1 MPSRAIWSISVP
13 VLSLTMLAS
22 GSLGQTAP
30 AKEGGQ
36 ANGRSGGARR
46 IVPPPAPGPAHDPH
60 DLNGTWLQYGPG
72 FGGSGGGRPKLGS
85 EWTKD
90 ELPLTPAGLAKLN
103 GNHSAKGPRADV
115 PAKGNDPLSGANVPG
130 LLRTLIYGR
139 PFQFIQSG
147 DKVVQLFE
155 WFRIWREIWTDGR
168 KMPDDPGPRFYG
180 YSVAKWDGD
189 TFDVETYGL
198 DPRLWGDEWGM
209 PFSESM
215 RLRER
220 WRRLDRDNL
229 ELTVTFTD
237 PEMYTKPFTSDVQ
250 RFRLQTKGMADAE
263 MLEVIFTPMDEQD
276 FNKNIRD
283 PSSLGIAGPKSG
295 VRTGGK

>member
-1 MPSRAIWSISVP
+1 MRNRVIWSIGVA
-13 VLSLTMLAS
+13 VLSLAVLVPAS
-22 GSLGQTAP
+22 RSQTAQTQ
-30 AKEGGQ
+30 ENGQGRGRGG
-36 ANGRSGGARR
+36 GPRR
-46 IVPPPAPGPAHDPH
+46 NVPPPPGPPHDPH
-60 DLNGTWLQYGPG
+60 DLNGIWLQYGGG
-72 FGGSGGGRPKLGS
+72 FGGGAAGRPKLGS
-85 EWTKD
+85 EWTKE

-103 GNHSAKGPRADV
+103 GNHSGKGPRSDV

-139 PFQFIQSG
+139 PFQFIPTE
-147 DKVVQLFE
+147 DKVVQMFE

-168 KMPDDPGPRFYG
+168 KMPEDPGPRFYG

-189 TFDVETYGL
+189 TLDVETFGL

-209 PFSESM
+209 PFSENM
-215 RLRER
+215 RVRER
-220 WRRLDRDNL
+220 WHRLDRDNL
-229 ELTVTFTD
+229 ELNVTFTD
-237 PEMYTKPFTSDVQ
+237 PDYYTRPFASETQ
-250 RFRLQTKGMADAE
+250 RFRLQTKGMPDAE

-295 VRTGGK
+295 VRTTGK

>member
-1 MPSRAIWSISVP
+1 MRIRALWSITVSA
-13 VLSLTMLAS
+13 LSLAVLAS
-22 GSLGQTAP
+22 ALLAQTAP
-30 AKEGGQ
+30 AQEGGRGS
-36 ANGRSGGARR
+36 GRGSAVRR
-46 IVPPPAPGPAHDPH
+46 SVTPAPGPPHDPH
-60 DLNGTWLQYGPG
+60 DLNGVWLQFGPG
-72 FGGSGGGRPKLGS
+72 FGGGGGGRPKLGS
-85 EWTKD
+85 EWTKE
-90 ELPLTPAGLAKLN
+90 ELPLTPVGLARLN

-139 PFQFIQSG
+139 PFQFIQSQ

-168 KMPDDPGPRFYG
+168 NMPEDPGPRFYG

-189 TFDVETYGL
+189 TFDVETFGL

-237 PEMYTKPFTSDVQ
+237 PEMYTKPFTSETQ
-250 RFRLQTKGMADAE
+250 RFRLQTKGMPDAE

-295 VRTGGK
+295 VRTGNK